1 MASNADSSFLDPLS
15 AQVSSQSESEQSP
28 SLSSNI
34 WRFTRPAQGDEDPKK
49 QYCLRCEE
57 NTPKATPYG
66 SDVASNMRKHYLKIH
81 KTVIKPEISR
91 IQVTT
96 LQQLQQLYLQVHATG
111 QTSTI
116 DDQVFQNYL
125 NKEVINEALV
135 SLVVVQNLAF
145 KLVEAPEFHIV
156 CQAFNPKAGIVILN
170 AYTMI
175 GYKVIKAFQDHKD
188 VVRKKLQ
195 SALTHIHL
203 SLDI

>member
-34 WRFTRPAQGDEDPKK
+34 WRFTRPTQGDEDPKK
-49 QYCLRCEE
+49 QYCLRCKE

-66 SDVASNMRKHYLKIH
+66 SDVALNMRKHYLKIH
-81 KTVIKPEISR
+81 KTIIKPEISR

-96 LQQLQQLYLQVHATG
+96 LQQLQQLYLQVHATS

-125 NKEVINEALV
+125 NKEVIDKALV

-145 KLVEAPEFHIV
+145 KLVEAPKFHVV
-156 CQAFNPKAGIVILN
+156 CQALNPKADSMIPKSHTTIRYKIL
-170 AYTMI
+170 
-175 GYKVIKAFQDHKD
+175 
-188 VVRKKLQ
+188 
-195 SALTHIHL
+195 
-203 SLDI
+203 